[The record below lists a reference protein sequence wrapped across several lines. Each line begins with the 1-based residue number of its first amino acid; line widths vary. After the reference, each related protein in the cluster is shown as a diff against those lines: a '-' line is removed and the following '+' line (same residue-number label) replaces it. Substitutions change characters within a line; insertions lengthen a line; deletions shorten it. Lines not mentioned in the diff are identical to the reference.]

1 MKTKNADLLMQSWVC
16 SQLIKGPVNGFIN
29 TFAKEFNLSRPVASR
44 IVKQLVAD
52 DRIILSGSPRKPIY
66 SLGTTR
72 SIFHIYPR
80 EEVDEDMKWTLDFAP
95 YFDLPPNIRDIV
107 HHGFTEMLNNAH
119 DHSCGNF
126 VTVSIEKNAKE
137 LSMMVGDDGIGIFEK
152 IRSELNL
159 PDKRLAMLELSKGKL
174 TTDSANHSG
183 EGIFFTSR
191 MFDVFIIKANGLDYS
206 HDIKLP
212 FDFLMENKLMKT
224 YDRKGTFV
232 FMNIS
237 LDSQR
242 TTKEIFN
249 QYTLDPDELS
259 FNKTV
264 VPVRLAR
271 LDDKLI
277 SRSQAKRLVARFEGF
292 KKVILDFEGV
302 DDIGQAFADEVFRVF
317 QQSHPDVQLVPHDAS
332 EDILKMIRRVQS
344 S

>member
-1 MKTKNADLLMQSWVC
+1 
-16 SQLIKGPVNGFIN
+16 
-29 TFAKEFNLSRPVASR
+29 
-44 IVKQLVAD
+44 
-52 DRIILSGSPRKPIY
+52 
-66 SLGTTR
+66 
-72 SIFHIYPR
+72 
-80 EEVDEDMKWTLDFAP
+80 
-95 YFDLPPNIRDIV
+95 
-107 HHGFTEMLNNAH
+107 
-119 DHSCGNF
+119 
-126 VTVSIEKNAKE
+126 
-137 LSMMVGDDGIGIFEK
+137 
-152 IRSELNL
+152 
-159 PDKRLAMLELSKGKL
+159 
-174 TTDSANHSG
+174 
-183 EGIFFTSR
+183 
-191 MFDVFIIKANGLDYS
+191 
-206 HDIKLP
+206 
-212 FDFLMENKLMKT
+212 MENKLMKT

-292 KKVILDFEGV
+292 KKVILDFE
-302 DDIGQAFADEVFRVF
+302 AFADEVFRVF